1 MVTRQTVPCEV
12 IVGVSRKSNG
22 RQFVSEIERFINEAE
37 KQSCRQTGKEM
48 KAKLKKHEKTDS

>member
-1 MVTRQTVPCEV
+1 M
-12 IVGVSRKSNG
+12 IIGVSRKSNG
-22 RQFVSEIERFINEAE
+22 RQFVSETERFINEAE